1 MPLGVQEPV
10 FDRSFDD
17 LYAELRAR
25 IPRYNPAWTN
35 FNDSDPGITLLQL
48 FAWLGETLLHQM
60 GQVPRKNYLK
70 FAQLLGLE
78 LRGAQPA
85 TVQLTFTPK
94 ANERPATIPERSV
107 YSAPVEGKPPLMFE
121 TVRSLDVIGA
131 VLEAAAVH
139 ADGRVTPL
147 PKPGPTGPDPFYPL
161 GPHPEIG
168 NALYLGFKPNPGV
181 SRPFP
186 RKMTFLALRPS
197 SDTSGV
203 PQRAGAQDRDLIAP
217 VTLVWEYRPR
227 ADRDVWERLNV
238 LLDETAALTRDGYVE
253 VAGPEKIEPSKALG
267 AQFPQPLYWLRV
279 RLDQKS
285 YPAGRAPRLEYLQPN
300 AVDAVNL
307 STEKNADL
315 GTSSGAAGQWF
326 LLPRQQIESA
336 SLALIVR
343 HGSKEQVWV
352 QRPDFAAS
360 KPEDRHYVLNAASG
374 RVTFGDGTHGLIP
387 TAGDEI
393 VALSFR
399 WGGGAA
405 GNAVRAGGVTGM
417 VSQIAGIEKV
427 TNVRAAAGGSDE
439 QTLEDFERFAPSVL
453 RQQGRA
459 VTADDFAK
467 VALAMD
473 GVKQAQAIPARHPD
487 FPGVEVPGAVTV
499 VVVPD
504 AEPDPAKGPPKPSAE
519 LIRSVCARLD
529 RVRLITTEVYVAAP
543 TFLAIRIEARLIAA
557 PEAAFDEVAEGARAR
572 LDKLLDP
579 RTWALGKDLSV
590 AEVYRELFADPT
602 NRIRSVENLLIYV
615 DGRVQDVGGPLKV
628 PPDAVVYGTDHV
640 IVVERDDDGAVA

>member
-1 MPLGVQEPV
+1 MPLGAQEPV

-60 GQVPRKNYLK
+60 GQMPRKNYLK

-78 LRGAQPA
+78 LRNAQPA
-85 TVQLTFTPK
+85 TVRLAFTPK
-94 ANERPATIPERSV
+94 ANERPATIPERAV
-107 YSAPVEGKPPLMFE
+107 FSAPVEGRPPLLFE
-121 TVRSLDVIGA
+121 SLRALDVIGA
-131 VLEAAAVH
+131 VLEATAVF

-147 PKPGPTGPDPFYPL
+147 PKPGPTPPEPFYPL
-161 GPHPEIG
+161 GPHPEVG
-168 NALYLGFKPNPGV
+168 NALYLGFTPNP
-181 SRPFP
+181 SNPAPFP
-186 RKMTFLALRPS
+186 RRMTFLALRPA

-203 PQRAGAQDRDLIAP
+203 PQRAGAQDSVLLPP
-217 VTLVWEYRPR
+217 VDLVWEYRPR

-238 LLDETAALTRDGYVE
+238 LLDETAALTRDGYIE

-267 AQFPQPLYWLRV
+267 EQFPQPLYWLRL
-279 RLDQKS
+279 RLDQKA
-285 YPAGRAPRLEYLQPN
+285 YPAGRGPRLEYLQPN

-315 GTSSGAAGQWF
+315 GPSSGAAGQSF
-326 LLPRQQIESA
+326 LLPRQQIESG
-336 SLALIVR
+336 SLDLIVL
-343 HGSKEQVWV
+343 HGSEEQAW
-352 QRPDFAAS
+352 QQMPDFAAS
-360 KPEDRHYVLNAASG
+360 TPDSRHYVLNAAAG
-374 RVTFGDGTHGLIP
+374 RITFGDGTHGLIP

-393 VALSFR
+393 LARSFR

-417 VSQIAGIEKV
+417 VTQVAGIEKV
-427 TNVRAAAGGSDE
+427 TNLRAAAGGSDE
-439 QTLEDFERFAPSVL
+439 QTLEDFERLAPSVL

-459 VTADDFAK
+459 VTAEDFAK

-473 GVKQAQAIPARHPD
+473 GVRQAQAIAARHPD

-504 AEPDPAKGPPKPSAE
+504 SSDRPPKPSAE
-519 LIRSVCARLD
+519 LIRAVCARLD

-543 TFLAIRIEARLIAA
+543 AFLAIRIEARLIAD

-572 LDKLLDP
+572 LDALLDP
-579 RTWALGKDLSV
+579 RTWPLGKDLSV
-590 AEVYRELFADPT
+590 AEIYRELFADPT
-602 NRIRSVENLLIYV
+602 NRIRSVDNLLIYV
-615 DGRVQDVGGPLKV
+615 DGRVQDAGGPLKV

-640 IVVERDDDGAVA
+640 IVVQRDVDGAAA